1 MCVASPITS
10 SSSSSKPLFRRS
22 STTSSHPYKRQA
34 SMLHSSSSSSLS
46 SLSIC
51 APPLHK
57 RAQHSQPPPCHSKSS
72 RRRRVSF
79 STSSSLHIIDNLT
92 IHYKTDLW
100 LTSDEIDKTK
110 RKTTLFAHLLRCG
123 TLNKDD
129 FDKVLLM
136 GLEKHLY
143 QHEHD
148 GDDADGS
155 ASSHHHHGSSSSSSS
170 SRERQQL
177 FDAVLQEQGRQTLL
191 RIHDVEALAMI
202 SRLNSQKAR
211 DRARII
217 GMLHST
223 L

>member
-1 MCVASPITS
+1 
-10 SSSSSKPLFRRS
+10 
-22 STTSSHPYKRQA
+22 
-34 SMLHSSSSSSLS
+34 
-46 SLSIC
+46 
-51 APPLHK
+51 
-57 RAQHSQPPPCHSKSS
+57 
-72 RRRRVSF
+72 
-79 STSSSLHIIDNLT
+79 
-92 IHYKTDLW
+92 LW

-143 QHEHD
+143 QQEHD
-148 GDDADGS
+148 DDAAESSGS
-155 ASSHHHHGSSSSSSS
+155 SSSSSSS

>member
-1 MCVASPITS
+1 M
-10 SSSSSKPLFRRS
+10 
-22 STTSSHPYKRQA
+22 
-34 SMLHSSSSSSLS
+34 
-46 SLSIC
+46 
-51 APPLHK
+51 
-57 RAQHSQPPPCHSKSS
+57 
-72 RRRRVSF
+72 
-79 STSSSLHIIDNLT
+79 IDNLT

-143 QHEHD
+143 QQEH
-148 GDDADGS
+148 DDADG
-155 ASSHHHHGSSSSSSS
+155 ADGASSSSSSSSPSSCSS

>member
-1 MCVASPITS
+1 M
-10 SSSSSKPLFRRS
+10 
-22 STTSSHPYKRQA
+22 
-34 SMLHSSSSSSLS
+34 
-46 SLSIC
+46 
-51 APPLHK
+51 
-57 RAQHSQPPPCHSKSS
+57 
-72 RRRRVSF
+72 
-79 STSSSLHIIDNLT
+79 IDNLT

-143 QHEHD
+143 QHEQHD
-148 GDDADGS
+148 DDGADG
-155 ASSHHHHGSSSSSSS
+155 SSSSS

>member
-1 MCVASPITS
+1 MIE
-10 SSSSSKPLFRRS
+10 
-22 STTSSHPYKRQA
+22 
-34 SMLHSSSSSSLS
+34 
-46 SLSIC
+46 
-51 APPLHK
+51 
-57 RAQHSQPPPCHSKSS
+57 
-72 RRRRVSF
+72 
-79 STSSSLHIIDNLT
+79 NLT
-92 IHYKTDLW
+92 IQYKTDLW

-143 QHEHD
+143 QQEH
-148 GDDADGS
+148 DDADG
-155 ASSHHHHGSSSSSSS
+155 ADGASSSS

-177 FDAVLQEQGRQTLL
+177 FDAVLEEQGRQTLL

>member
-1 MCVASPITS
+1 MCVASPIT

-34 SMLHSSSSSSLS
+34 SMLHSSSSSLS

-79 STSSSLHIIDNLT
+79 STSSSLHMIENLT

-155 ASSHHHHGSSSSSSS
+155 ASSSSSSSSPSSSSS

>member
-1 MCVASPITS
+1 M
-10 SSSSSKPLFRRS
+10 
-22 STTSSHPYKRQA
+22 
-34 SMLHSSSSSSLS
+34 
-46 SLSIC
+46 
-51 APPLHK
+51 
-57 RAQHSQPPPCHSKSS
+57 
-72 RRRRVSF
+72 
-79 STSSSLHIIDNLT
+79 IDNLT

-148 GDDADGS
+148 DADG
-155 ASSHHHHGSSSSSSS
+155 ADGASSSS